1 MGATTSLLKKELGK
15 IKDYGEFALDVLT
28 RDAKPGEANLL
39 GKRFRYAKLGGYTL
53 AIGSAISGGI
63 AESNRNSMGRNTG
76 TVYQPAPSYE
86 SRYTI
91 NASARDRCTRGGCI
105 QGSTAVRK
113 RYCQNAA

>member
-15 IKDYGEFALDVLT
+15 MKDYGEFALDVLT

-76 TVYQPAPSYE
+76 TVYQPAPSYQ
-86 SRYTI
+86 SYI
-91 NASARDRCTRGGCI
+91 PQDISAGA
-105 QGSTAVRK
+105 QGDLVFALNRNK
-113 RYCQNAA
+113 RSGYL